1 MLPKINPAETTAWQ
15 KLTAHF
21 MMIQATHMSELF
33 EEDPQRF
40 EKISTFPK

>member
-33 EEDPQRF
+33 EEDPSDSKNFNFR
-40 EKISTFPK
+40 